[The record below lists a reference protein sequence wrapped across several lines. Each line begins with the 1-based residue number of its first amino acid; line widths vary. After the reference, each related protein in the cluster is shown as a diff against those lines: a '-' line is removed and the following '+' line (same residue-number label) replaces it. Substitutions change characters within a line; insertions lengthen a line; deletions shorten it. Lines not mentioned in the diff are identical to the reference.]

1 MLKSA
6 YSGGVPA
13 IVPSESRELVVHECP
28 EPGASNN
35 FKQEPPIE
43 IVIDSKDI
51 REKILQYLGA
61 VLARCWVDRGLL
73 VEIENDAHRALR
85 HIGILLPDEIAVKV
99 ERPHA
104 DRPRLVIY
112 EYNESRTFKRRIC
125 YLQLIMTAGK

>member
-6 YSGGVPA
+6 YSGGVPSV
-13 IVPSESRELVVHECP
+13 VPSESRELVVHEFP
-28 EPGASNN
+28 DGNASHG

-43 IVIDSKDI
+43 IIIDPKNI
-51 REKILQYLGA
+51 REKILEYLGA

-73 VEIENDAHRALR
+73 SEIEQDAHRALR
-85 HIGILLPDEIAVKV
+85 HIGILLPDEIAIKV